1 MKIIVAPDSFKGS
14 MTAAVAAGAITK
26 GIYEAFPAA
35 EVIRAPLSDGGEG
48 LVSSLVDASGGRVI
62 EAVVTGPLGEPVK
75 AFWGLLGD
83 GSTAVIEMAAAS
95 GLTLVQKEKR
105 NPLIS
110 TTYGTGELIKLAL
123 DEGCRKIVLGL
134 GGSATNDGGA
144 GMAQALGAS
153 LHDQNGKPLPY
164 GGAALADL
172 YSIKTGSLDSRL
184 ASVEVLAACD
194 VNNPLT
200 GKEGASAIFGPQKG
214 AQPVMVD
221 RLDKALGHYAE
232 IIRRDLGKSV
242 EYVPGSGAA
251 GGLGAGVLA
260 FLNARLVPGIDLVL
274 DTIELEKELPG
285 CSLVITGEGRFDAQS
300 AFGKVPVGLARR
312 ARKYNVPVIVI
323 AGSVA
328 ANITGMQQE
337 GITACFSMINEPMSL
352 EDAIAGGESLLQ
364 MATFQLVSFFL
375 TKVT

>member
-1 MKIIVAPDSFKGS
+1 MKIIAAPDSYKGS
-14 MTAAVAAGAITK
+14 MTAAVAAAAITK
-26 GIYEAFPAA
+26 GVHRAFPAA

-48 LVSSLVDASGGRVI
+48 LVSSLIDASGGRFL

-75 AFWGLLGD
+75 ACWGLLGD

-95 GLTLVQKEKR
+95 GLTMVQNKER

-123 DEGCRKIVLGL
+123 NEGCRKIILGL

-153 LHDQNGKPLPY
+153 LIDQNGVSLPY

-172 YSIKTGSLDSRL
+172 DSIKTDSLDSRL

-200 GKEGASAIFGPQKG
+200 GKEGASAVFGPQKG
-214 AQPVMVD
+214 AQPAMVD
-221 RLDKALGHYAE
+221 KLDQALGHYAE

-242 EYVPGSGAA
+242 ESVPGSGAA

-274 DTIELEKELPG
+274 DTIDLEKELPD
-285 CSLVITGEGRFDAQS
+285 CNLVLTGEGRFDAQS

-312 ARKYNVPVIVI
+312 AKKYHVPVIVI

-328 ANITGMQQE
+328 ANIADMQQE
-337 GITACFSMINEPMSL
+337 GVTACFSMINEPMTL
-352 EDAIAGGESLLQ
+352 EDAIARGELLLQ
-364 MATFQLVSFFL
+364 MATFQLVSLYFS
-375 TKVT
+375 K

>member
-1 MKIIVAPDSFKGS
+1 MKIIVAPDSYKGS
-14 MTAAVAAGAITK
+14 MTAAVAAGAIIK
-26 GIYEAFPAA
+26 GVYAAFPAA

-48 LVSSLVDASGGRVI
+48 LVSSLVDASGGRVM

-75 AFWGLLGD
+75 ACWGLLGD
-83 GSTAVIEMAAAS
+83 GSTAVLEMAAAS
-95 GLTLVQKEKR
+95 GLTLVQNEKL
-105 NPLIS
+105 NPLVS

-123 DEGCRKIVLGL
+123 DEGCQKIVLGL

-144 GMAQALGAS
+144 GMAQALGAR
-153 LHDQNGKPLPY
+153 LLDRNGNNLPS

-172 YSIKTGSLDSRL
+172 ASIDTGSLDSRL
-184 ASVEVLAACD
+184 ALVEILAACD

-200 GKEGASAIFGPQKG
+200 GKAGASAIFGPQKG
-214 AQPVMVD
+214 AQPAMVD
-221 RLDKALGHYAE
+221 HLDRALGRYAA
-232 IIRRDLGKSV
+232 IIERDLGKSV
-242 EYVPGSGAA
+242 EFVPGSGAA

-260 FLNARLVPGIDLVL
+260 FLNATLVPGIDLVL

-285 CSLVITGEGRFDAQS
+285 CSLVITGEGRFDRQS

-312 ARKYNVPVIVI
+312 AQKYSVPVIVI

-337 GITACFSMINEPMSL
+337 GITACFSMINEPMTF
-352 EDAIAGGESLLQ
+352 EDAIAGGENLLQ
-364 MATFQLVSFFL
+364 MATFQLVSFYFSR
-375 TKVT
+375 

>member
-1 MKIIVAPDSFKGS
+1 MKIIAAPDSFKGS
-14 MTAAVAAGAITK
+14 MTAAVAAGAIVK
-26 GIYEAFPAA
+26 GVYAAFPTAR
-35 EVIRAPLSDGGEG
+35 VIRAPLSDGGEG
-48 LVSSLVDASGGRVI
+48 LVDSLVDASGGKVL
-62 EAVVTGPLGEPVK
+62 EAIVTGPLGEPVK

-95 GLTLVQKEKR
+95 GLTLFQVEKR
-105 NPLIS
+105 NPLKS

-123 DEGCRKIVLGL
+123 DEGCRKIILGL

-153 LHDQNGKPLPY
+153 LLDQNGNSLPY
-164 GGAALADL
+164 GGAALANL
-172 YSIKTGSLDSRL
+172 YSVNTATLDSRL
-184 ASVEVLAACD
+184 TSVEVLAACD

-200 GKEGASAIFGPQKG
+200 GKDGASAVFGPQKG
-214 AQPVMVD
+214 VQPAMVD
-221 RLDKALGHYAE
+221 HLDRALGHYAAV
-232 IIRRDLGKSV
+232 IKRDLGKNV
-242 EYVPGSGAA
+242 ESVPGSGAA

-285 CSLVITGEGRFDAQS
+285 CNLVITGEGRFDAQS

-312 ARKYNVPVIVI
+312 ARKYNVPVVVI

-328 ANITGMQQE
+328 ANIKSMQQE
-337 GITACFSMINEPMSL
+337 GVTAYFSMINEPMTL
-352 EDAIAGGESLLQ
+352 KDAIVGGEFLLQ
-364 MATFQLVSFFL
+364 EATFQLVSFYFSR
-375 TKVT
+375 